1 MCLNGSSLENKSC
14 KAMGYTLE
22 DVYFSYETRAV
33 FSGICLEMQAGCFHG
48 VLGPNGS
55 GKTTLLDL
63 ITGHLKPRR
72 GDILLDERNLD
83 DFNAGDLAK
92 KCALVPQDFRVNF
105 PFTVEQVVMMGRYP
119 HLGRFSVPGAK
130 DRELVAQA
138 MAATGTSDF
147 SHRHVTELSGG
158 ERQRVVF
165 ARALAQN
172 PYCLILDEATS
183 NLDIRHT
190 LALMTLAADR
200 VNDDGLTVIS
210 VMQDL
215 NLAARFCQSLVFLKH
230 GRVVA
235 NGPVDHVFTASV
247 IQEVFDVPSSVYFD
261 EIIRCKQVVFL
272 N

>member
-1 MCLNGSSLENKSC
+1 
-14 KAMGYTLE
+14 MGYTLK
-22 DVYFSYETRAV
+22 DICFSYEAQAI
-33 FSGICLEMQAGCFHG
+33 FSGLSLEIENGVFHG

-63 ITGHLKPRR
+63 ITGHLKPQN
-72 GDILLDERNLD
+72 GDILLDGRPLD
-83 DFNAGDLAK
+83 DLTVAEQAK

-119 HLGRFSVPGAK
+119 HLGRFNGPGAT

-138 MAATGTSDF
+138 MAATGISEF
-147 SHRHVTELSGG
+147 SRRHVTELSGG

-172 PYCLILDEATS
+172 ASCLILDEAAS

-190 LALMTLAADR
+190 LSLMTLAADR
-200 VNDDGLTVIS
+200 VRHKGLTVIS

-215 NLAARFCQSLVFLKH
+215 NLAARFCRTLLFLKK
-230 GRVVA
+230 GRVIA
-235 NGPVDHVFTASV
+235 HGPVDEVFTESV
-247 IQEVFDVPSSVYFD
+247 IKEVFHVSSHVYFD
-261 EIIRCKQVVFL
+261 EAIHCKQVVFL
-272 N
+272 K

>member
-1 MCLNGSSLENKSC
+1 
-14 KAMGYTLE
+14 MGYTLKN
-22 DVYFSYETRAV
+22 VCFSYESRPI
-33 FSGICLEMQAGCFHG
+33 FSGLNLEIRPGCFHG

-72 GDILLDERNLD
+72 GDILLDGSSLE
-83 DFNAGDLAK
+83 DFDTGNLAK

-105 PFTVEQVVMMGRYP
+105 PFTVDQVVMMGRYP
-119 HLGRFSVPGAK
+119 HLGRFSAPGAK

-172 PYCLILDEATS
+172 PSCLILDEATS

-190 LALMTLAADR
+190 LALMSLAADR
-200 VNDDGLTVIS
+200 VQTNGLTVIS

-215 NLAARFCQSLVFLKH
+215 NLAARFCQSLLFLKH

-235 NGPVDHVFTASV
+235 HGPVDQVFTASV
-247 IQEVFDVPSSVYFD
+247 IQETFDVPSSVYFD
-261 EIIRCKQVVFL
+261 ESIRCKQVVFL
-272 N
+272 